1 MATKVT
7 MPQLGESVVE
17 GTIGKWLVSVGQSVG
32 KDEPLVEIL
41 TDKAD
46 SELPSPVTGVVTEL
60 FAGEDD
66 IVAVGDAICEI
77 DESAEASVTD
87 DAPAPAAP
95 DASPSAGPSAPTS
108 PSVRKLAREKDV
120 DLSDVLGSGDG
131 GRIMHGDVMAAIG
144 SSP

>member
-17 GTIGKWLVSVGQSVG
+17 GTIGKWLVSVGQSVA

-46 SELPSPVTGVVTEL
+46 SELPAPVAGVITQL
-60 FAGEDD
+60 LASEDD

-77 DESAEASVTD
+77 DESGNPYVDQFIHGRAEGPIELDVR
-87 DAPAPAAP
+87 AA
-95 DASPSAGPSAPTS
+95 
-108 PSVRKLAREKDV
+108 
-120 DLSDVLGSGDG
+120 
-131 GRIMHGDVMAAIG
+131 
-144 SSP
+144 